1 MNDFILIDLRE
12 ILAEADG
19 TEPCPDCR
27 GGLGLHVFTEDG
39 EWSVIR
45 THAVP
50 CPAAPVPPRPAL
62 RLVWSGSG
70 DAA

>member
-1 MNDFILIDLRE
+1 MSDFVLIDLAE
-12 ILAEADG
+12 IIAEAKD
-19 TEPCPDCR
+19 TTSCPDCPA
-27 GGLGLHVFTEDG
+27 GLAVHVFTEDG
-39 EWSVIR
+39 EWAVIR

-62 RLVWSGSG
+62 RLVWSG